1 VHALPHRTVPLA
13 LLVLAA
19 CARGDTGA
27 DTTAADSARA
37 DTAAPALVG
46 VIEGL
51 STPEGVR
58 YDPDQ
63 DVYFVS
69 NIQGNPSRA
78 DGNGFIARVRPDSL
92 DAPQLDFVRGGRA
105 GVTLNAPKG
114 MALAG
119 DTLWVADITAVRGF
133 HRRTGRPVAT
143 VDLTGQ
149 GATFLNDVTV
159 GGDGALYVTDTGIRF
174 AADGSAS
181 HPGRDRVYRIA
192 GREVTVAVEGDT
204 LAGPN
209 GITWDAAGKRFVI
222 ASFNGKSLF
231 SWTPGGKPT
240 PLATGPGGFD
250 GVEVLADGRI
260 LVTSWTDSSLHVVD
274 STDVMTKAIG
284 GVDAPADLGVDTRRS
299 RVLVPLFNS
308 NRVVVYGLP

>member
-1 VHALPHRTVPLA
+1 VHALRRRTVPLA

-27 DTTAADSARA
+27 DTAAGSPRA
-37 DTAAPALVG
+37 DTAAAPTLVG

-69 NIQGNPSRA
+69 NIQGNPSQA

-92 DAPQLDFVRGGRA
+92 DAPALDFVRGGRG

-119 DTLWVADITAVRGF
+119 DTLWVTDITAVRGF

-143 VDLTGQ
+143 VNLAGE

-159 GGDGALYVTDTGIRF
+159 GGDGALYVTDSGIRF
-174 AADGSAS
+174 GPDGSAS
-181 HPGRDRVYRIA
+181 HPGRDRIFRIA
-192 GREVTVAVEGDT
+192 GREVSVAIEDDT
-204 LAGPN
+204 LASPN
-209 GITWDAAGKRFVI
+209 GITWDAGRRRFVVVP
-222 ASFNGKSLF
+222 FNGKAIF
-231 SWTPGGKPT
+231 SWSPGARPA
-240 PLATGPGGFD
+240 PLATGPGGYD
-250 GVEVLADGRI
+250 GVEVLPDGRV

-274 STDVMTKAIG
+274 SAGAMTKAIS
-284 GVDAPADLGVDTRRS
+284 GVDAPADIGIDTRRS
-299 RVLVPLFNS
+299 RVLVPLFNA